1 MLYDVTVQRLGT
13 ITVEADSEEEA
24 LLIDA
29 PASEIDWDSNY
40 VVKCADVSI
49 HDPSFDE
56 AALVSGDRD
65 DIGTENN

>member
-29 PASEIDWDSNY
+29 PASEIEWDANY
-40 VVKCADVSI
+40 TVKCADVSI
-49 HDPSFDE
+49 FDSSFDE
-56 AALVSGDRD
+56 SALVSGDKD
-65 DIGTENN
+65 DIGTEDN

>member
-24 LLIDA
+24 LLVDA
-29 PASEIDWDSNY
+29 PASEFEWDANY
-40 VVKCADVSI
+40 TVKCADVSI

-56 AALVSGDRD
+56 ASLVSGERD
-65 DIGTENN
+65 DIGTESN